1 MKKLLLVGLCFSV
14 SVALAAESNITVT
27 ASGLDRFDG
36 ELIEIGYSDPRT
48 DAGFEVLGIAF
59 IQDGDATMKIPLSE
73 PLLIELNL
81 LAGEAADRFKVRGI
95 VEPGGEHEV
104 LWDSSTDSLAFSGGN
119 YDEMIRTAL
128 DEPGEAATESL
139 RAIYLKYE
147 DPVARLL
154 ALRAAWQ
161 DGEDEEQVKVMEEL
175 ESLLG
180 ENTTLQLLKVFTAKR
195 VEDLA
200 AAIRDFTA
208 LDLAG
213 EEVRLFD
220 VMSQNKYTLVEFWA
234 SWCGPCIAEIPHL
247 KAAYKRFNDQGFEIL
262 AFNLDDD
269 REAWRQAS
277 EEDYNIEWLNVS
289 DELAFESP
297 VAEMYRV
304 NAIPASFLV
313 STDGVTVGR
322 NLRGKNLEYRLE
334 ELLKEAAAR
343 EEAAEEA
350 ASSEEEANNLADE

>member
-1 MKKLLLVGLCFSV
+1 MKKLLLLGLCFAAS
-14 SVALAAESNITVT
+14 ATLAAESNIAVT
-27 ASGLDRFDG
+27 ASGLDQFEG
-36 ELIEIGYSDPRT
+36 ELIELGYSDPRN
-48 DAGFEVLGIAF
+48 DAGFEVLGIAV
-59 IQDGDATMKIPLSE
+59 IKDGEATMSIPLSE

-81 LAGEAADRFKVRGI
+81 LAGKSEDGLRIRGI
-95 VEPGGEHEV
+95 VEPGGEHQV
-104 LWDSSTDSLAFSGGN
+104 MWDSSMDSLAFTGGN
-119 YDEMIRTAL
+119 YDQLIRGAL

-139 RAIYLKYE
+139 RSIYLKYE

-161 DGEDEEQVKVMEEL
+161 DGEDAEQVKVMEEL
-175 ESLLG
+175 ESMLG

-195 VEDLA
+195 VQDLA
-200 AAIRDFTA
+200 DAIRDFTA

-213 EEVRLFD
+213 EEIRLFD
-220 VMSQNKYTLVEFWA
+220 VMSRNNYTLVEFWA

-247 KAAYKRFNDQGFEIL
+247 KAAYKRFKDQGFEIL

-269 REAWRQAS
+269 REAWRKAS

-289 DELAFESP
+289 EELAFKSP

-313 STDGVTVGR
+313 RKDGVTVGR
-322 NLRGKNLEYRLE
+322 NLRGNNLEYRLG
-334 ELLKEAAAR
+334 ELLKQ
-343 EEAAEEA
+343 EAAEEEA
-350 ASSEEEANNLADE
+350 TKDLAEEALSQLDEE